1 MIYFYFYTKVNEGFI
16 LRELIYALQGLDGK
30 LFQKDTKDNQSIT
43 IKVDLE
49 RCVRMQVSR
58 FLELG
63 WLYLRL
69 RKFLSIYSNS
79 SSAGLILQVKLRN

>member
-1 MIYFYFYTKVNEGFI
+1 MTYKHFNLWKVNEGYI

-30 LFQKDTKDNQSIT
+30 LFQKDPKDNQSIV
-43 IKVDLE
+43 IKVELE
-49 RCVRMQVSR
+49 RSVKMQVMR

-69 RKFLSIYSNS
+69 RKFLTTYNNNP
-79 SSAGLILQVKLRN
+79 SAGLILQVN